1 MGVKQPKCLLEERP
15 KRREAWQA
23 LVATLR
29 CLRPWTFLTRHLP
42 TDLHTYVFF
51 GLYVL
56 VVTYAS
62 FFMLNPH
69 TIHQHY
75 CLYQA
80 IFHSVLLIATSFA
93 TLPIWAAKLD
103 KSSIP
108 PGLGP
113 LALFYTFFLLG
124 SLLVML
130 SGLQQ
135 EIILIFICNMII
147 AALCMPATSF
157 VAMFL
162 TALPLSW
169 SIFKSVTGVAI
180 LSADFTFFQL
190 QALYTWLV
198 LGACFVVI
206 FRFKQQ
212 YTQTK
217 R

>member
-1 MGVKQPKCLLEERP
+1 
-15 KRREAWQA
+15 
-23 LVATLR
+23 
-29 CLRPWTFLTRHLP
+29 
-42 TDLHTYVFF
+42 
-51 GLYVL
+51 
-56 VVTYAS
+56 
-62 FFMLNPH
+62 
-69 TIHQHY
+69 
-75 CLYQA
+75 
-80 IFHSVLLIATSFA
+80 
-93 TLPIWAAKLD
+93 
-103 KSSIP
+103 
-108 PGLGP
+108 
-113 LALFYTFFLLG
+113 
-124 SLLVML
+124 ML